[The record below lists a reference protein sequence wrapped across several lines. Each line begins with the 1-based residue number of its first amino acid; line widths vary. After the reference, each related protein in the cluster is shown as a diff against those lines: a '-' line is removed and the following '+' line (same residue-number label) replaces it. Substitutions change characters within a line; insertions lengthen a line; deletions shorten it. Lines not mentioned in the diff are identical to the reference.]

1 MQSRQGE
8 IPAVF
13 LDESGAAPC
22 DNRGMTTREI
32 LVTSALPYA
41 NGQIHLGHML
51 EHIQSDIWVRAMRMA
66 GHTVH
71 FVCAD
76 DAHGSA
82 IMLRA
87 EKEGIA
93 PETLI
98 DGVWKRHTADLAD
111 FGVAYDHYS
120 STHTDANRE
129 LTARIWLAL
138 KAGGHTE
145 SRPVKQLYD
154 PVKAMFLPDR
164 YIKGECPKCH
174 SKDQYGDGCEVC
186 GTAYTPAD
194 LINPYS
200 VVSGATPEL
209 KESTHFFVKLADF
222 ETMLKDWL
230 AQRRDAGGLQAEV
243 VNKLQEWFADG
254 LRSWDVSRD
263 APYFGFEIPG
273 EPGKFFYVWVDAPVG
288 YLAAFKELCES
299 GRNGLKPDDLERF
312 IRADST
318 AEMVHFIGKDIIYFH
333 TLFWPAMLHGA
344 GLRTPTAVNVHGFLT
359 VNGAKMSKSRGTFI
373 EARTYLNHLD
383 PDYLRYFFASQL
395 GPTLADV
402 DLDMKA
408 FEERVNSH
416 LVGKF
421 VNIASRIAPILKKEF
436 ANRLAAPTNHE
447 KQWLLAIQNVQA
459 RNAIPWHETKT
470 LYDVDE
476 CAGFLTSS
484 PETEAD
490 TFYSVWPVTNERIK
504 HYYANR
510 EFSRLI
516 REIVSWADATN
527 QSIASYA
534 PWTVAKDS
542 ARWEELHLF
551 CTLAINKF
559 HFLASWLAPIV
570 PGLAHRIEDYLR
582 SSLGNLSWPK
592 TLLHSHELSD
602 FQPLLSRIDPKKIE
616 AMIEA
621 SKESLQPNATS
632 AVPPS
637 PQPSPA
643 SGRVGKTDVAA
654 TAPATSTSSP
664 TISIDDFA
672 KMDLRIGT
680 VLECGFVDGS
690 DKLLRFVLDAGELGQ
705 RQIFSGIRA
714 AYAEPEKLIG
724 RKVVFIANLAPRKM
738 RFGVSEG
745 MILSAGSGG
754 SDLHLLDADAGA
766 KAGMPVK

>member
-1 MQSRQGE
+1 
-8 IPAVF
+8 
-13 LDESGAAPC
+13 
-22 DNRGMTTREI
+22 MTKREI

-66 GHTVH
+66 GHKVH

-87 EKEGIA
+87 EKEGIT
-93 PETLI
+93 PEALI
-98 DGVWKRHTADLAD
+98 DGVWKRHTADLRD
-111 FGVAYDHYS
+111 FGVEYDHYS
-120 STHTDANRE
+120 STHTDANRD
-129 LTARIWLAL
+129 LTARIWKEL
-138 KAGGHTE
+138 KDSGHTE
-145 SRPVKQLYD
+145 SRPVKQFYD

-209 KESTHFFVKLADF
+209 KESTHFFVRLADF

-263 APYFGFEIPG
+263 APYFGFEIPD

-299 GRNGLKPDDLERF
+299 GKKKELGATDFERF
-312 IRADST
+312 IRADSKT
-318 AEMVHFIGKDIIYFH
+318 EMVHFIGKDIIYFH

-344 GLRTPTAVNVHGFLT
+344 GLRTPSAVNVHGFLT

-383 PDYLRYFFASQL
+383 PDYLRYFFATQL

-416 LVGKF
+416 LIGKW
-421 VNIASRIAPILKKEF
+421 VNIASRAAGFVSKHFNGKLDPSGLSGIGNQSFENTRDIDKDVKQSYRHRNYAHVTRQVMRIADQ
-436 ANRLAAPTNHE
+436 ANQNWNDAKP
-447 KQWLLAIQNVQA
+447 WLLA
-459 RNAIPWHETKT
+459 K
-470 LYDVDE
+470 
-476 CAGFLTSS
+476 
-484 PETEAD
+484 EAD
-490 TFYSVWPVTNERIK
+490 K
-504 HYYANR
+504 
-510 EFSRLI
+510 
-516 REIVSWADATN
+516 DA
-527 QSIASYA
+527 
-534 PWTVAKDS
+534 AK
-542 ARWEELHLF
+542 EELRRI
-551 CTLAINKF
+551 CTDCLYTFFALSVYLK
-559 HFLASWLAPIV
+559 PIL
-570 PGLAHRIEDYLR
+570 PGLFNKVARFFDIEDADGITFDCLSNDRLPR
-582 SSLGNLSWPK
+582 SIRSYEHLA
-592 TLLHSHELSD
+592 T
-602 FQPLLSRIDPKKIE
+602 RIDSSQID

-621 SKESLQPNATS
+621 SKENLQAS
-632 AVPPS
+632 AAPAAPAAPVPS
-637 PQPSPA
+637 
-643 SGRVGKTDVAA
+643 AA
-654 TAPATSTSSP
+654 TP

-672 KMDLRIGT
+672 KMDLRVGK

-690 DKLLRFVLDAGELGQ
+690 DKLLRFLLDAGELGQ

-714 AYAEPEKLIG
+714 AYQEPEKLVG

-738 RFGVSEG
+738 RFGMSEG
-745 MILSAGSGG
+745 MILSAGAGG
-754 SDLHLLDADAGA
+754 ADLHLLDADAGA

>member
-1 MQSRQGE
+1 
-8 IPAVF
+8 
-13 LDESGAAPC
+13 
-22 DNRGMTTREI
+22 MTTREI

-87 EKEGIA
+87 EKEGIT
-93 PETLI
+93 PEALI
-98 DGVWKRHTADLAD
+98 DGVWKQHSAD
-111 FGVAYDHYS
+111 FRDFGIAYDHYS
-120 STHTDANRE
+120 STHTQANRE
-129 LTARIWLAL
+129 LTARIWTAL
-138 KAGGHTE
+138 KAAGHTQ

-222 ETMLKDWL
+222 EAMLKDWL

-263 APYFGFEIPG
+263 APYFGFEIPD

-299 GRNGLKPDDLERF
+299 GKNGLNPGDLERF
-312 IRADST
+312 IAADSKT
-318 AEMVHFIGKDIIYFH
+318 EMVHFIGKDIIYFH
-333 TLFWPAMLHGA
+333 TLFWPAMLRGA
-344 GLRTPTAVNVHGFLT
+344 GLRTPSAVNVHGFLT

-383 PDYLRYFFASQL
+383 ADYLRYFFATQL

-408 FEERVNSH
+408 FEDRVNSH
-416 LVGKF
+416 LVGKW
-421 VNIASRIAPILKKEF
+421 VNIASR
-436 ANRLAAPTNHE
+436 
-447 KQWLLAIQNVQA
+447 
-459 RNAIPWHETKT
+459 
-470 LYDVDE
+470 
-476 CAGFLTSS
+476 CAGFVHKFFGGKLAQTLPAAESAAYAAAAGKLS
-484 PETEAD
+484 ACAALYEARD
-490 TFYSVWPVTNERIK
+490 
-504 HYYANR
+504 YAAAMR
-510 EFSRLI
+510 A
-516 REIVSWADATN
+516 IVEVADAAN
-527 QSIASYA
+527 AYIAEHA
-534 PWTVAKDS
+534 PWTMAKDES
-542 ARWEELHLF
+542 KRDALHVV
-551 CTLAINKF
+551 CTLAINYF
-559 HFLASWLAPIV
+559 RLLTICLAPVV
-570 PGLAHRIEDYLR
+570 PDTAARAFAFLGEDAARFDAAAQPRLGTSINEFSALA
-582 SSLGNLSWPK
+582 
-592 TLLHSHELSD
+592 T
-602 FQPLLSRIDPKKIE
+602 RIDPKKID

-621 SKESLQPNATS
+621 SKETLS
-632 AVPPS
+632 AAVAPS
-637 PQPSPA
+637 PQPLPREGGGA
-643 SGRVGKTDVAA
+643 KAKGGAA
-654 TAPATSTSSP
+654 TASTSPLAGEVGAHSAP
-664 TISIDDFA
+664 GEEASAPHISIDDFA
-672 KMDLRIGT
+672 KLDLRIGT
-680 VLECGFVDGS
+680 VLECGFVEGS

-714 AYAEPEKLIG
+714 AYQEPDKLVG

-754 SDLHLLDADAGA
+754 ADLHLLDADAGA
-766 KAGMPVK
+766 RAGMQVK